1 MTELAFAKSFLQT
14 LDSKPTK
21 LSADHVEDP
30 KSYPARGAVS
40 FLPLPT
46 PDWPLIY

>member
-21 LSADHVEDP
+21 LSADHLEDP
-30 KSYPARGAVS
+30 KSYPARGAVRIS
-40 FLPLPT
+40 PPPPPVEAGL
-46 PDWPLIY
+46 